1 MKAVSKSRVDGED
14 GLVIQLDRGRV
25 KYALGSM
32 RTNVEIEHGIG
43 EVSLYRQSIQ
53 KWFPPHEACVMDE
66 VMRSKIVS
74 DVCQAMNL
82 LGVGCRVA

>member
-1 MKAVSKSRVDGED
+1 MKAVSKSRVEGDD

-25 KYALGSM
+25 KYMLGSM
-32 RTNVEIEHGIG
+32 CTNVEIEHGVG
-43 EVSLYRQSIQ
+43 EASLYKSSIQ

-82 LGVGCRVA
+82 LGVGCRVE